1 MVGKNTR
8 INFNTLKLQEVAN
21 AFGVHVSTIQS
32 WVNKGCPQNEDGTY
46 CSKLVFK
53 WKMDFEKEKMGG
65 TSSVADLTIR
75 KMEKEIE
82 YKDAQI
88 DKMTENVID
97 RNLHDQIMISRA
109 SSLRQFLEQTL
120 VTNAVRLVGLSIDEA
135 RTRLLDLAKKM
146 MEAYTGGEGSVE

>member
-1 MVGKNTR
+1 MLGKNTR

-21 AFGVHVSTIQS
+21 AFGVHITTIQS

-53 WKMDFEKEKMGG
+53 WKMDFEKERLSG
-65 TSSVADLTIR
+65 SSNTTDLAT
-75 KMEKEIE
+75 KKLEKEIE

-88 DKMTENVID
+88 DKMRENVID
-97 RNLHDQIMISRA
+97 RNLHDQIMVSRA
-109 SSLRQFLEQTL
+109 ASLRQFLEQTL
-120 VTNAVRLVGLSIDEA
+120 VTNAVRLVELSIDEA

-146 MEAYTGGEGSVE
+146 MEAYTGGEESVE